1 MAFCIREAM
10 LQLGG
15 VLVLVVALNPQPG
28 RAGDLGELRDK
39 AWIHGAKDCDNNR
52 DPPLQVYLFD
62 ADTYVLRQSK
72 CVHYEA
78 PFIYVLFGRHTVF
91 VQDTGAT
98 EDAAVFPVYET
109 IRKLIQ
115 ERGDAELK
123 LLVTHSHSHG
133 DHRAGD
139 AQFRGK
145 PGVTLVEPNNEAVR
159 KYFGFTQWPEGTA
172 TVDLGGRSLTVLPV
186 AGHQTES
193 LAVFDP
199 QTGWL
204 LSGDTIYPG
213 RLYVWDWPTF
223 KASVRRMA
231 EFSRTHPVT
240 AVMGTHIELSKS
252 GEQFPAGSTFQPNEA
267 SLVLTPEDL
276 AELDRLLQQAGDEP
290 KEIATNS
297 YVVSP
302 VGTVQRV
309 ISAIMR
315 ALTPD

>member
-1 MAFCIREAM
+1 MTICIKQM
-10 LQLGG
+10 LLA
-15 VLVLVVALNPQPG
+15 LLMVALSALG
-28 RAGDLGELRDK
+28 HAGDLGELRDK
-39 AWIHGAKDCDNNR
+39 VWIHGAEDCETNR
-52 DPPLQVYLFD
+52 DPPLQVYRFD

-78 PFIYVLFGRHTVF
+78 PFIYVLFGQHTVF
-91 VQDTGAT
+91 IQDTGAT
-98 EDAAVFPVYET
+98 EEAARFPVYET
-109 IRKLIQ
+109 IRKLID
-115 ERGDAELK
+115 ERGDSQLK
-123 LLVTHSHSHG
+123 VLVTHSHSHG

-159 KYFGFTQWPEGTA
+159 KYFGFADWPEGTA
-172 TVDLGGRSLTVLPV
+172 TVDLGGRALTVMP
-186 AGHQTES
+186 APGHQTES

-199 QTGWL
+199 RTGWL
-204 LSGDTIYPG
+204 LTGDTVYPG
-213 RLYVWDWPTF
+213 RLYVWDWPVF

-231 EFSRTHPVT
+231 EFSRTHPVM
-240 AVMGTHIELSKS
+240 AVMGTHIELSRT

-276 AELDRLLQQAGDEP
+276 VQLDRLLQKAGDEP

-302 VGTVQRV
+302 VGALQRV
-309 ISAIMR
+309 IGTIMK